1 MMENVLLKSED
12 KRSRSEIVT
21 FLNEIA
27 MKIDSGMVKLVQGEQ
42 SLELEIPENLTLEI
56 KVEEKIKP
64 NHPKKMQL
72 EIELEWYEGDKR
84 ESIQLG

>member
-1 MMENVLLKSED
+1 MENVLLKSEE
-12 KRSRSEIVT
+12 KKTRSEIVN

-27 MKIDSGMVKLVQGEQ
+27 LKINSGTVKLVQGETNV
-42 SLELEIPENLTLEI
+42 ELVIPENLELEI
-56 KVEEKIKP
+56 KVEEKIKHGKP
-64 NHPKKMQL
+64 QKMQL

>member
-1 MMENVLLKSED
+1 MEKVLLKSED

-21 FLNEIA
+21 FLKEIA
-27 MKIDSGMVKLVQGEQ
+27 MKIDSGMVKLVQGEK

-64 NHPKKMQL
+64 NHPNKMQL
-72 EIELEWYEGDKR
+72 EIELEWYEGDTR
-84 ESIQLG
+84 ESIQIE